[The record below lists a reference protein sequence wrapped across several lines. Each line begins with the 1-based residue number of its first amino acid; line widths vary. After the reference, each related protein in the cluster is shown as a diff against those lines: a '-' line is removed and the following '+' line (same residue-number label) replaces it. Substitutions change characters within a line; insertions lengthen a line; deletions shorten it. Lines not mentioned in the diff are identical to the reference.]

1 MPNLQRAIE
10 KAWNNPTPRAGDQP
24 EKSSGTNT
32 KKPDILSGFFI
43 AYLLG

>member
-10 KAWNNPTPRAGDQP
+10 KAWNNLTPRAGYQP

-32 KKPDILSGFFI
+32 KNPDRMSGFFI